1 MSLQDG
7 GYTLDQLLQWCEEDR
22 LIDGYD
28 KTDESVIIF
37 VNGGSRTLTFREAT
51 ALLKG
56 MFTSTQRGSRAGD
69 VRA

>member
-7 GYTLDQLLQWCEEDR
+7 GYTLDQLLRWCEEDR

-28 KTDESVIIF
+28 KTEESVIIF
-37 VNGGSRTLTFREAT
+37 LDGGSRTLTFREAT
-51 ALLKG
+51 SLLKG
-56 MFTSTQRGSRAGD
+56 MFTSTQRGLRAGD

>member
-7 GYTLDQLLQWCEEDR
+7 GYTLDQLLRWCEEDR

-28 KTDESVIIF
+28 KTEESVIIF
-37 VNGGSRTLTFREAT
+37 LDGGSRTLTFREAT

-56 MFTSTQRGSRAGD
+56 MFASTQRGSRAGD

>member
-7 GYTLDQLLQWCEEDR
+7 GYTLDQLLRWCEEDR

-28 KTDESVIIF
+28 KTEESVIIF
-37 VNGGSRTLTFREAT
+37 LDGGSRTLTFREAA
-51 ALLKG
+51 ALLKR